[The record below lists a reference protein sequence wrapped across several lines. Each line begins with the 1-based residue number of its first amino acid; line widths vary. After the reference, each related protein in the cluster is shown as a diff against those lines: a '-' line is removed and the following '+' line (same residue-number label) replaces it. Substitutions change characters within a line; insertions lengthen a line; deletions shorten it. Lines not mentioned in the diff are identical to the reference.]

1 MLLQSHYSLVA
12 DLITY
17 IAEFPAQPKT
27 ILVIS
32 WHLRP
37 LSSSFV
43 AVCHLCSHVCH
54 TSCKRCGLCHYTRL
68 CRQWD
73 SVICI
78 SHNSTVYWFF
88 CKHNF
93 KHNWLFFWRLLDT
106 VYSTAHVHGQPSMDF
121 ELTQLVLSSTF
132 ELVAVLT
139 RDGFL
144 GS

>member
-1 MLLQSHYSLVA
+1 MWLQVLFSELRIYKNLSNISRCIKLGS
-12 DLITY
+12 

-27 ILVIS
+27 ILVNS

-54 TSCKRCGLCHYTRL
+54 TSCKRCGLCHYIRL
-68 CRQWD
+68 RRQRD

-93 KHNWLFFWRLLDT
+93 KHNWLLFEGYLIQFIQL
-106 VYSTAHVHGQPSMDF
+106 HMCMDNPPWT
-121 ELTQLVLSSTF
+121 LN
-132 ELVAVLT
+132 
-139 RDGFL
+139 
-144 GS
+144 